1 MLYEISSLPKIY
13 LIVNEVKPNQKEFT
27 KKIIGAVIGTLTFL
41 VLIALFVCLPN
52 TSYGATIGSEK
63 PNIYCTYTDSDGKQY
78 DGDELPAGTYDVNF
92 YLEGV
97 SELSVVQVTAK
108 YSADATVDTAAKPL
122 LSDNIAGISS
132 MGTITQNSNLVFGFV
147 SDSDSCSA
155 INSDGT
161 LLATFSVAFAN
172 KCDASNVISVST
184 SPNETFV
191 LTDYNDGLKDEYALV
206 NQADDYDG
214 SLYLMACDVSPKGP
228 GCDITGKIAIA
239 TSLDGSQYNK
249 GIGNINLTVKAA
261 DGSAVATAVTDSNG
275 DYTLADIPVG
285 EYTMLISGETTID
298 RKVTLIVSESKTV
311 DTVAVCICDY
321 NHDSDVDS
329 LDTLDFLTAF
339 NNYNVTCDFNGDGI
353 VDAIDTLTYLTFF
366 GNKIQY
372 SNVTLQ

>member
-1 MLYEISSLPKIY
+1 MQ
-13 LIVNEVKPNQKEFT
+13 NAFVKKR
-27 KKIIGAVIGTLTFL
+27 IGAVIGILTFL

-78 DGDELPAGTYDVNF
+78 DGDKLPAGTYDVNF

-108 YSADATVDTAAKPL
+108 YSADATVDTAAKSL
-122 LSDNIAGISS
+122 LSDEVTGISS

-191 LTDYNDGLKDEYALV
+191 LTDYNDGLKNEYALV

-214 SLYLMACDVSPKGP
+214 SLYLMTCDVSPKGP
-228 GCDITGKIAIA
+228 GCDITGKITIA
-239 TSLDGSQYNK
+239 TSLDGGASDT
-249 GIGNINLTVKAA
+249 GIGGINLMVKTA
-261 DGSAVATAVTDSNG
+261 DDSTVATAVTDSNG
-275 DYTLADIPVG
+275 NYTLADIPAG
-285 EYTMLISGETTID
+285 EYKMLISGETTID
-298 RKVTLIVSESKTV
+298 RTVTLVVSESK
-311 DTVAVCICDY
+311 
-321 NHDSDVDS
+321 DV
-329 LDTLDFLTAF
+329 
-339 NNYNVTCDFNGDGI
+339 
-353 VDAIDTLTYLTFF
+353 
-366 GNKIQY
+366 
-372 SNVTLQ
+372 

>member
-1 MLYEISSLPKIY
+1 MQ
-13 LIVNEVKPNQKEFT
+13 NAFVKKR
-27 KKIIGAVIGTLTFL
+27 IGAAIGTLTFL

-78 DGDELPAGTYDVNF
+78 DGDKLPAGTYDVNF

-108 YSADATVDTAAKPL
+108 YSADATVDTAAQSL
-122 LSDNIAGISS
+122 LSDKVTGISS

-155 INSDGT
+155 INSDAT

-206 NQADDYDG
+206 KQADDYDG
-214 SLYLMACDVSPKGP
+214 SLYLMTCDVSPKGP

-372 SNVTLQ
+372 LNVTLQ

>member
-1 MLYEISSLPKIY
+1 MQ
-13 LIVNEVKPNQKEFT
+13 NAFVKKR
-27 KKIIGAVIGTLTFL
+27 IGAAIGTLTFL

-78 DGDELPAGTYDVNF
+78 DGDKLPAGTYDVNF

-108 YSADATVDTAAKPL
+108 YSADATVDTAAKSL
-122 LSDNIAGISS
+122 LSDKVTGISS

-155 INSDGT
+155 INSDAT

-206 NQADDYDG
+206 KQADDYDG
-214 SLYLMACDVSPKGP
+214 SLYLMTCDVSPKGP

-285 EYTMLISGETTID
+285 EYTMLISDETTID

-372 SNVTLQ
+372 LNVTLQ